1 MSRLTILV
9 LVGRGDEHGD
19 TLLEILLRDVSERL
33 ALRVEVPVRIYRP
46 DDSASFMIQ
55 YLDLYDLVRRLCRDL
70 DVLTE
75 IYRRFIVE
83 AIKSLTITNLTT
95 AVPSLAGR
103 SARVSIHDTP
113 IIDRGT
119 PTKSLI
125 RRRVLIES
133 YTTRSQDI
141 VLANVSGSESSNISI
156 PEHVGDVTVSIL
168 PTTNRTVQT
177 IRADGRVVRHNPTGL
192 SVQKHHI
199 SSSRHPL
206 NISIVSTGN
215 TSGKLLIA
223 WQTADTTLAW
233 VEVRVGE

>member
-1 MSRLTILV
+1 MNTRAQANLV
-9 LVGRGDEHGD
+9 SFAAAVVLISVVTVAGVVVAEEALSDAAGQSQNERVASVIATYLV
-19 TLLEILLRDVSERL
+19 S
-33 ALRVEVPVRIYRP
+33 
-46 DDSASFMIQ
+46 DSASHTH
-55 YLDLYDLVRRLCRDL
+55 RHG
-70 DVLTE
+70 VLH
-75 IYRRFIVE
+75 
-83 AIKSLTITNLTT
+83 ASDIKSLTITNLTT

-156 PEHVGDVTVSIL
+156 PEHLGDVTVSIL

-177 IRADGRVVRHNPTGL
+177 IRADGRIVRHNPAGL

-206 NISIVSTGN
+206 NLSIVSTGN

>member
-1 MSRLTILV
+1 MNARAQANLV
-9 LVGRGDEHGD
+9 SFAAAVVLISVVTVAGVVVAEEALSDVAGQSQNERVASVTATYLV
-19 TLLEILLRDVSERL
+19 S
-33 ALRVEVPVRIYRP
+33 
-46 DDSASFMIQ
+46 DSAPHTH
-55 YLDLYDLVRRLCRDL
+55 RHG
-70 DVLTE
+70 VLHAS
-75 IYRRFIVE
+75 
-83 AIKSLTITNLTT
+83 AIESLTITNLTT

-156 PEHVGDVTVSIL
+156 PEHLGDVTVSIL

-177 IRADGRVVRHNPTGL
+177 IRADGRIVRHNPTGL

-206 NISIVSTGN
+206 NLSIVSTGN

>member
-1 MSRLTILV
+1 MRSGSYLSHSLSEYALGGTTPSSP
-9 LVGRGDEHGD
+9 HGD
-19 TLLEILLRDVSERL
+19 VRYRSR
-33 ALRVEVPVRIYRP
+33 RV
-46 DDSASFMIQ
+46 
-55 YLDLYDLVRRLCRDL
+55 
-70 DVLTE
+70 
-75 IYRRFIVE
+75 
-83 AIKSLTITNLTT
+83 
-95 AVPSLAGR
+95 
-103 SARVSIHDTP
+103 
-113 IIDRGT
+113 
-119 PTKSLI
+119 

-177 IRADGRVVRHNPTGL
+177 IRADGRIVRHNPTGL

-206 NISIVSTGN
+206 NLSIVSTGN